1 MLEMRFSRGNMGTRL
16 IFAAVLALSSAPA
29 WAMSLEESVRECR
42 AFEAEKASLEKTG
55 LAADM
60 EKGPAWASAN
70 LPASRLQ
77 QIERFIHVEEQL
89 KFRCPEVY
97 ASAAVKEEEER
108 VRLQAIE
115 ARLWNEKLAE
125 FAKNPLPPER
135 KPETAFLRAKARLDV
150 NPPLPVRATR

>member
-1 MLEMRFSRGNMGTRL
+1 MRTRL
-16 IFAAVLALSSAPA
+16 IIAAVLALSSSPA
-29 WAMSLEESVRECR
+29 WAMSLEESVSRCG
-42 AFEAEKASLEKTG
+42 AYEAEQATLMQTG
-55 LAADM
+55 IAADM

-70 LPASRLQ
+70 LPANRLQ
-77 QIERFIHVEEQL
+77 QIMRFIHVEEQL

-125 FAKNPLPPER
+125 FARNPLPPER
-135 KPETAFLRAKARLDV
+135 KPETAIVRAKARLDV
-150 NPPLPVRATR
+150 SPPLPVRATR

>member
-1 MLEMRFSRGNMGTRL
+1 MRTRL
-16 IFAAVLALSSAPA
+16 IIAAVFALSSSPA
-29 WAMSLEESVRECR
+29 WAVSLEASVSECR
-42 AFEAEKASLEKTG
+42 AYEAEQAKLVQNG
-55 LAADM
+55 IAADM

-70 LPASRLQ
+70 LPANRLQ
-77 QIERFIHVEEQL
+77 QIMRFIHVEEQL

-135 KPETAFLRAKARLDV
+135 KPETAMVRAKVRLDM